1 MSDTCLE
8 KILLFDDDSDY
19 RNLLKDYLGKLLPN
33 VELIEHDP
41 VASGMPDEKFDWSSF
56 DVLVLDYYLCIHNF
70 TGLDLLHKYHKNP
83 NFPATIMLT
92 GAGNEEVAI
101 HALDFGIYEYLN
113 KGSLTKE
120 KLKQSIIE
128 AWEAHKINRNN
139 KNEVGKFK
147 RAFNKEIFYQNLEQP
162 AASDDKGHNRILII
176 IKVDNAGTLKE
187 NLGQIGHANLIH
199 HIALNS
205 FGVFVAGKCDP
216 YITRVGDTSVA
227 LQVDQPPSQKTLD
240 FNMQGL
246 CSHLSK
252 HSFRIGD
259 KRCKY
264 TVSIG
269 VVKICKSDVSAT
281 DYIDMA
287 NTAVKQAEQTEG
299 NSYYFWSDTD
309 NLPEDINVDEDI
321 DELSVKESI
330 SSDEANI
337 TAEAKEKLEA
347 ETKAAAEAKVTA
359 EAELKA
365 ALEAKGK
372 LEADARV
379 AEEAKVTA
387 EAELKAALEAKGKLE
402 ADARVAEEAKA
413 ATEAELK
420 AKTEAEVKA
429 ATEAKEKLEAETKA
443 AAEAKVT
450 AEAELKAALEA
461 KEKLEIEARE
471 ATEVE
476 AKAEAETKAKA
487 EAEELKTTTETILKR
502 KTKTIDT
509 DKVEVDLEVK
519 AETKNK
525 AEVKSESEEE
535 TNLQKEEIVS
545 SEKNSELKIKNAIDE
560 NRFVQTFQPIVP
572 MFTIEEENQ
581 KELYKVAFKLVDTD
595 GSVIDEDELLKQ
607 IKSLDLKKYIDQWM
621 MRQILG
627 RVASNEMTRNRY
639 LFLITFSE
647 AWFSDITLFNWLLKM
662 LNETK
667 EIQLGRSIILE
678 MENSLLEVYVKRA
691 APLISSLKKAHGFNV
706 ALSGII
712 SIDNIFPLFKQTHF
726 NMLILNQDEIKE
738 LNELTIPEE
747 NKEKSCS
754 LVRYLKEKGVRIIT
768 KDIED
773 YTSLSKAIDADTDYA
788 MGEFIGET
796 QDSFISKIDIE
807 SFELF

>member
-19 RNLLKDYLGKLLPN
+19 RNLLKDYLGKLFPN

-162 AASDDKGHNRILII
+162 AASDDKGHIRILII

-347 ETKAAAEAKVTA
+347 ETKAAE
-359 EAELKA
+359 
-365 ALEAKGK
+365 
-372 LEADARV
+372 
-379 AEEAKVTA
+379 
-387 EAELKAALEAKGKLE
+387 
-402 ADARVAEEAKA
+402 
-413 ATEAELK
+413 
-420 AKTEAEVKA
+420 
-429 ATEAKEKLEAETKA
+429 
-443 AAEAKVT
+443 EAKVT

-487 EAEELKTTTETILKR
+487 EAKVEELKTTTETILKR

-545 SEKNSELKIKNAIDE
+545 SEENSELKIKNAIDE

-712 SIDNIFPLFKQTHF
+712 SIDNIFTLFKQTHF

-738 LNELTIPEE
+738 LNKLTIPEE
-747 NKEKSCS
+747 NKKKSCS

>member
-1 MSDTCLE
+1 M
-8 KILLFDDDSDY
+8 
-19 RNLLKDYLGKLLPN
+19 
-33 VELIEHDP
+33 
-41 VASGMPDEKFDWSSF
+41 
-56 DVLVLDYYLCIHNF
+56 
-70 TGLDLLHKYHKNP
+70 
-83 NFPATIMLT
+83 
-92 GAGNEEVAI
+92 
-101 HALDFGIYEYLN
+101 
-113 KGSLTKE
+113 
-120 KLKQSIIE
+120 
-128 AWEAHKINRNN
+128 
-139 KNEVGKFK
+139 
-147 RAFNKEIFYQNLEQP
+147 
-162 AASDDKGHNRILII
+162 
-176 IKVDNAGTLKE
+176 
-187 NLGQIGHANLIH
+187 
-199 HIALNS
+199 
-205 FGVFVAGKCDP
+205 
-216 YITRVGDTSVA
+216 
-227 LQVDQPPSQKTLD
+227 
-240 FNMQGL
+240 
-246 CSHLSK
+246 
-252 HSFRIGD
+252 
-259 KRCKY
+259 
-264 TVSIG
+264 
-269 VVKICKSDVSAT
+269 
-281 DYIDMA
+281 
-287 NTAVKQAEQTEG
+287 
-299 NSYYFWSDTD
+299 
-309 NLPEDINVDEDI
+309 
-321 DELSVKESI
+321 
-330 SSDEANI
+330 
-337 TAEAKEKLEA
+337 
-347 ETKAAAEAKVTA
+347 
-359 EAELKA
+359 
-365 ALEAKGK
+365 
-372 LEADARV
+372 
-379 AEEAKVTA
+379 
-387 EAELKAALEAKGKLE
+387 
-402 ADARVAEEAKA
+402 
-413 ATEAELK
+413 
-420 AKTEAEVKA
+420 
-429 ATEAKEKLEAETKA
+429 
-443 AAEAKVT
+443 
-450 AEAELKAALEA
+450 
-461 KEKLEIEARE
+461 
-471 ATEVE
+471 E

-487 EAEELKTTTETILKR
+487 EAKVEELKTTTETILKR

-545 SEKNSELKIKNAIDE
+545 SEENSELKIKNAIDE

-712 SIDNIFPLFKQTHF
+712 SIDNIFTLFKQTHF

-738 LNELTIPEE
+738 LNKLTIPEE
-747 NKEKSCS
+747 NKKKSCS